1 MFVRGNTLRGNR
13 NSAVY
18 IVFYFGFNFMLGGW
32 ISNSVGVCPEAGVEP
47 GVLFVIIKKGEN
59 VSCSFDYLKNL
70 GTL

>member
-1 MFVRGNTLRGNR
+1 M
-13 NSAVY
+13 
-18 IVFYFGFNFMLGGW
+18 FYFGFNFMLGGW

-59 VSCSFDYLKNL
+59 VICSFDDVTNS